1 MKQEKSKPSK
11 KQLREQEV
19 LMGVIYLYLKL
30 GKHIGSNTLRENG
43 FEHLSPATIRNY
55 FSDLEKQGYL
65 EQAHPSG
72 GRIPT
77 HSAFSLFAKQSLEE
91 KKREEIQWDFPPLE
105 ERKVTQYLH
114 RAVEAA
120 SKRLHYPLFLSSYRF
135 DHDMIT
141 DIKLVSLD
149 ASRILCVILTEFGQ
163 ILTEVLLT
171 EKKISTFSLR
181 RIESFFLWKTKNR
194 SKPVVLSKEEQNLAQ
209 QYYNEIMV
217 RYLVHYSNFLD
228 EEIFRTG
235 LSQLLLYPEFGDP
248 MALSS
253 ALSLFENNA
262 SLRLLSTDCA
272 KKGYLSYFIGK
283 SLSPYSADSTNC
295 AVVASCYRMGATVV
309 GTVGILG
316 PVRMD
321 YPQVFD
327 LLYSLTET
335 ISEQLTQA
343 FIKKKITYRFPQ
355 SGQTLFPEDQSEY
368 KLLESKE
375 NYE

>member
-1 MKQEKSKPSK
+1 MKEKSKPSK
-11 KQLREQEV
+11 KQIREQEV

-55 FSDLEKQGYL
+55 FSELEKQGYL

-77 HSAFSLFAKQSLEE
+77 HKAFILFAQQSLEE
-91 KKREEIQWDFPPLE
+91 RTKEQVKWDFPLLE

-114 RAVEAA
+114 QALESA
-120 SKRLHYPLFLSSYRF
+120 SKRLRYPLFLSSYRF
-135 DHDMIT
+135 DHDMID
-141 DIKLVSLD
+141 DIKLISLD
-149 ASRILCVILTEFGQ
+149 SNRILCIILTEFGQ
-163 ILTEVLLT
+163 ILTEVLFT
-171 EKKISTFSLR
+171 EKRISTFSLK

-194 SKPVVLSKEEQNLAQ
+194 TKPLVLSLDEQQLAQ
-209 QYYNEIMV
+209 NYYNEIMV

-235 LSQLLLYPEFGDP
+235 LSHLLLYPEFGDP
-248 MALSS
+248 LALSS
-253 ALSLFENNA
+253 ALSLFENTA
-262 SLRLLSTDCA
+262 SLRQLSTDCA
-272 KKGYLSYFIGK
+272 KKGTLCYFIGEN
-283 SLSPYSADSTNC
+283 LAPYSDSTNC
-295 AVVASCYRMGATVV
+295 AVIASNYRMASTVV
-309 GTVGILG
+309 GTIGILG
-316 PVRMD
+316 PVRMN
-321 YPQVFD
+321 YPQIFD
-327 LLYSLTET
+327 LLSSLTET

-343 FIKKKITYRFPQ
+343 FIKKKITYRFPK

-375 NYE
+375 THE

>member
-1 MKQEKSKPSK
+1 MKLEKSKSSK

-19 LMGVIYLYLKL
+19 LMGVIHLYLKL

-77 HSAFSLFAKQSLEE
+77 HAAFSLFAEQSLEE
-91 KKREEIQWDFPPLE
+91 REENAIEWDFPLLE

-114 RAVEAA
+114 RAVESA
-120 SKRLHYPLFLSSYRF
+120 SKRLHYPIFLSSYRF

-141 DIKLVSLD
+141 DIKLLSLD
-149 ASRILCVILTEFGQ
+149 SSRILCVILTEFGQ
-163 ILTEVLLT
+163 ILTEVLHT
-171 EKKISTFSLR
+171 EKRISTFSLR

-194 SKPVVLSKEEQNLAQ
+194 SKPVILSSDEQILAQ
-209 QYYNEIMV
+209 NYYNEIMV
-217 RYLVHYSNFLD
+217 RYLVHYSNFLN

-235 LSQLLLYPEFGDP
+235 LSHLLLYPEFGDP
-248 MALSS
+248 LALSS
-253 ALSLFENNA
+253 ALSLFEDNT
-262 SLRLLSTDCA
+262 SLRQLSTDCA
-272 KKGYLSYFIGK
+272 KKGLSYFIGK
-283 SLSPYSADSTNC
+283 SLTPYTDCTNC
-295 AVVASCYRMGATVV
+295 AVVVSSYRMGTTPV
-309 GTVGILG
+309 GTIGILG
-316 PVRMD
+316 PVRMN
-321 YPQVFD
+321 YPEIFD
-327 LLYSLTET
+327 LLSSLTET

-343 FIKKKITYRFPQ
+343 FIKKKITYRYPQ
-355 SGQTLFPEDQSEY
+355 SGQTLFPEDSEY